1 LLPSWCVG
9 YAKAKRIEP
18 AQKVWIPE
26 NNSQGQCIRYDE
38 SLLDE
43 YIKTASGN
51 KFTPSKTLR
60 FAPMQHYLQ
69 MAVPHEAIKE
79 MKVCGKCYPIKEA
92 QGLLAA
98 NPAEF
103 PRIKW
108 QTAADYQKNKH
119 RKRDT
124 HKAKGS
130 KGACS
135 IKKGK
140 KGGKNAQGTTA
151 KGTNTHDTGKKGKK
165 GGKTAQ
171 GTKGKKTS
179 THHTARDTSA

>member
-1 LLPSWCVG
+1 M
-9 YAKAKRIEP
+9 
-18 AQKVWIPE
+18 PE
-26 NNSQGQCIRYDE
+26 YNSGECIRYNDH
-38 SLLDE
+38 LLDK
-43 YIKTASGN
+43 YINTASGN

-60 FAPMQHYLQ
+60 FAPLDFPIGHHYLQ
-69 MAVPHEAIKE
+69 MAVPHEMIKE
-79 MKVCGKCYPIKEA
+79 IKVCGMCYPVKEA
-92 QGLLAA
+92 QKLLAA
-98 NPAEF
+98 NPAKF
-103 PRIKW
+103 PRIHW

-124 HKAKGS
+124 HKPKGP

-135 IKKGK
+135 IKKGEQ
-140 KGGKNAQGTTA
+140 GGKNAQGTTT

-179 THHTARDTSA
+179 THHTVKDTSA